1 MGRVDE
7 LEKKLKGEGEDVWL
21 LLILFIGAFVFG
33 LVTMGKA
40 FDSNNSSGLLSFLVI
55 LGSVLLMPFGLFS
68 VILTWYAIQAD
79 PQEFVDAYKW
89 DYPQKEEIEI
99 LELAY
104 KKAHKYQNEAFKNAL
119 TAWLGL
125 GFYLGLLE
133 IGLAVG
139 DIAVK
144 NWSYLWAVIGICS
157 IASFVGFILTI
168 ISYLRKRSIEKA
180 LFAIRL
186 KKSDKAELS
195 IKL

>member
-1 MGRVDE
+1 MGRVAE
-7 LEKKLKGEGEDVWL
+7 LEKKLKGEDDQTFS
-21 LLILFIGAFVFG
+21 LILFISILIFSLATPWVAFDLNNTSDLFYILVAIVGAF
-33 LVTMGKA
+33 
-40 FDSNNSSGLLSFLVI
+40 
-55 LGSVLLMPFGLFS
+55 LMIYGIISAVMAL
-68 VILTWYAIQAD
+68 YAIQAD

-133 IGLAVG
+133 IGLAAG

-157 IASFVGFILTI
+157 IASFVGFIITI

-180 LFAIRL
+180 LFAIQL

>member
-7 LEKKLKGEGEDVWL
+7 LEKKLKGEGDDVWL

-33 LVTMGKA
+33 IATSWKA
-40 FDSNNSSGLLSFLVI
+40 FGNNSSGLLTFLVI
-55 LGSVLLMPFGLFS
+55 LGSMLLMPFGLFS
-68 VILTWYAIQAD
+68 VILTLYAIQSD

-133 IGLAVG
+133 IGLAAG

-180 LFAIRL
+180 LFAIQL
-186 KKSDKAELS
+186 KKTDKAEIS

>member
-7 LEKKLKGEGEDVWL
+7 LEKKLKGEDDQASLLTLVVGILILSLATPWVAFDL
-21 LLILFIGAFVFG
+21 NKSSSSPSLLIVAIAGAFLTFYG
-33 LVTMGKA
+33 LISAVMA
-40 FDSNNSSGLLSFLVI
+40 V
-55 LGSVLLMPFGLFS
+55 
-68 VILTWYAIQAD
+68 YAIQAD

-89 DYPQKEEIEI
+89 DYPQKKEIEI

-104 KKAHKYQNEAFKNAL
+104 KKAHEYQNKAFKSAL

-139 DIAVK
+139 DLSVK

-157 IASFVGFILTI
+157 IASFIGFILTI

-180 LFAIRL
+180 LFAIQL
-186 KKSDKAELS
+186 KKTDKAELS